1 MLSQLSY
8 SPTAKRRILPGS
20 KAVKVGRYLRLVR
33 RLPSP
38 CGPASVPYRLVLKQ
52 LVYAAITKRAAK
64 QDPARYT
71 GMRPPRAG
79 MAELADA
86 KVSKTFGRKP
96 MGVRSPL
103 PAPLVMQTGRG

>member
-1 MLSQLSY
+1 M
-8 SPTAKRRILPGS
+8 
-20 KAVKVGRYLRLVR
+20 R

-86 KVSKTFGRKP
+86 KVSKTFERKL
-96 MGVRSPL
+96 VRVRPPP
-103 PAPLVMQTGRG
+103 PAPNKIRHLFTTWNVFVDDHGAKLCQFCANAIPGTG